1 MEKESISNFDSGS
14 TGPTNLRSVQC
25 RKSNIARFNK
35 LIAVAASP
43 GELETLRNLLE
54 IEEAKI
60 AIFLPKR

>member
-14 TGPTNLRSVQC
+14 TGPPNLRSVPC

-35 LIAVAASP
+35 LITVATST
-43 GELETLRNLLE
+43 GELETLQNLLE